1 MSPPAAN
8 NPNSASGLSDEKL
21 VERSRKGDD
30 AALRTLVERYHG
42 DLHRFLYRLTGDQAG
57 ADDVFQETFLQVYL
71 SAASFDTSRRFR
83 PWLFT
88 IAANKARDYLRRK
101 GRRKMLE
108 LSAPVGGA
116 AGNGDGDG
124 GSAFVD
130 LLEIDIPG
138 PDAGMRSEEL
148 NRLVQRAVDTLSPTL
163 KEILLLAYFQQ
174 LSYAQI
180 ADELD
185 IPLGTVKSRL
195 HAAVAA
201 FAKAWRDQHP
211 DDLRSS

>member
-1 MSPPAAN
+1 MSPPASN
-8 NPNSASGLSDEKL
+8 NSGIHLLSDEKL
-21 VERSRKGDD
+21 VERARKGDES
-30 AALRTLVERYHG
+30 ALRTLVERYQG

-57 ADDVFQETFLQVYL
+57 ADDVFQETFLQVHL

-108 LSAPVGGA
+108 LSAPVGGV
-116 AGNGDGDG
+116 AGNAEGDG

-138 PDAGMRSEEL
+138 PDAGMRTEEL
-148 NRLVQRAVDTLSPTL
+148 NRLVQRAVDTLTPTL
-163 KEILLLAYFQQ
+163 KEILLLSYFQQ

-211 DDLRSS
+211 EGLRSS